1 MKKREAGARWRKN
14 SPASACGFGT
24 TGAVSLRIRAVLYQ
38 RFRYDGLKAEK
49 AGGRLKVS
57 LQVEN
62 TGRAAGDEVAQLY
75 LRRISPSATGHPVR
89 RLIGFER
96 LHHLAP
102 GEKRT
107 ACFTVNPRD
116 LEIYLESEGK
126 KIIEPGRYQIYAGG
140 SCLDEQVCAGIDL

>member
-1 MKKREAGARWRKN
+1 MLY
-14 SPASACGFGT
+14 PFGYGLSYT
-24 TGAVSLRIRAVLYQ
+24 S
-38 RFRYDGLKAEK
+38 FRYEGLKAEK
-49 AGGRLKVS
+49 MGGGLKVS

-75 LRRISPSATGHPVR
+75 LRRISPSATVHPVR

-107 ACFTVNPRD
+107 ACFTVNPCD

-140 SCLDEQVCAGIDL
+140 SCLDEQVCAEIDL